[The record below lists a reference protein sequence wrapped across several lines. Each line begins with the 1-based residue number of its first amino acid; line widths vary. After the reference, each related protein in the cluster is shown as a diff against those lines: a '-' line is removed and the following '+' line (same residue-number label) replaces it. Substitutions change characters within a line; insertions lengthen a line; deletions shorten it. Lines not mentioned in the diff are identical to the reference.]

1 MERCGTTQKVYGWED
16 VLKQAIILRPCR
28 RRRTALATVGWSY
41 GLTVS
46 RFEDPQDQESLDR
59 GLRRLRVSRKN
70 SSRTSVIVRL
80 EFVPIPPSGCKAE
93 KHFPGRFGVAHQ
105 TSADAGR
112 A

>member
-46 RFEDPQDQESLDR
+46 HFEDPQDQDSLDR

-70 SSRTSVIVRL
+70 SSRASVIVRL
-80 EFVPIPPSGCKAE
+80 ELATVLPA
-93 KHFPGRFGVAHQ
+93 
-105 TSADAGR
+105 SAFFSKSRVSVLFISQLAVM
-112 A
+112 